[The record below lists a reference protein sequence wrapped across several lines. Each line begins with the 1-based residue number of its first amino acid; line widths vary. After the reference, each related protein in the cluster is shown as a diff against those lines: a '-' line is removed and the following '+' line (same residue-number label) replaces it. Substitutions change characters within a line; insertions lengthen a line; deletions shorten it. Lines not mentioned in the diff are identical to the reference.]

1 MDTYQI
7 AELMALSPAERATLN
22 CVKVHGQT
30 RATLVGFTT
39 QLGARLCTKSRCTRL
54 MFAKWPHSR
63 CSMCHHPQPRT
74 AQRDTGSAA
83 EQMRDSSKLS
93 RDTRAAVNQDRL
105 DTVDEMTTEGY
116 TIIAP
121 DGTQHFANTV
131 FGKMQR
137 FYHHQLMAF
146 GIRKPLPP
154 PPTGVASYPPQS
166 ETTKLADSPLHTLVS
181 LCALLAVL
189 HHVHN
194 TRLFF
199 LPHTHNTHT
208 RPPPSHHI
216 IFTPT
221 HHTFPYRA

>member
-1 MDTYQI
+1 MDTYEL
-7 AELMALSPAERATLN
+7 ADLMALSSAEWATLN
-22 CVKVHGQT
+22 CVEVRGQT

-39 QLGARLCTKSRCTRL
+39 QLGARLCTKPRCTRL
-54 MFAKWPHSR
+54 MFPKWQHTR
-63 CSMCHHPQPRT
+63 CLICWPQPRT
-74 AQRDTGSAA
+74 TQRDTGSAA
-83 EQMRDSSKLS
+83 EQMRDSSKLG

-105 DTVDEMTTEGY
+105 DTVDEMTAEGY

-154 PPTGVASYPPQS
+154 PPTGAASYPPQS
-166 ETTKLADSPLHTLVS
+166 ETTKLADLPLHTLAS

-199 LPHTHNTHT
+199 LPTTRTTHTHA
-208 RPPPSHHI
+208 PL
-216 IFTPT
+216 
-221 HHTFPYRA
+221 HHTTPYSHPLLYRA